1 MSFELLMIACALFW
15 VSFSICRLNDRL
27 EIIAEILLD
36 NSDDEDDEEEDN

>member
-15 VSFSICRLNDRL
+15 ISFNICRLNDRL

-36 NSDDEDDEEEDN
+36 NSDDEEEDN

>member
-15 VSFSICRLNDRL
+15 ISFNICRLNDRL

-36 NSDDEDDEEEDN
+36 NSDNEDDEEEDN